1 MAYYLKLLLNMALP
15 LVQRLH
21 LPSHRRLLC
30 AATIELTSAVDPNA
44 IISFGREISSRARPG
59 FKAVRGESTDVL
71 TTYSDTTFCVIYLD
85 YMTNNVSTTELED
98 IERAA
103 SMVGKQPPL

>member
-30 AATIELTSAVDPNA
+30 AAAIELTSAVDPNA
-44 IISFGREISSRARPG
+44 IISFGREISYLIIQLYTINSSNLYCTLI
-59 FKAVRGESTDVL
+59 RGTDSL
-71 TTYSDTTFCVIYLD
+71 
-85 YMTNNVSTTELED
+85 
-98 IERAA
+98 A
-103 SMVGKQPPL
+103 

>member
-30 AATIELTSAVDPNA
+30 AAA
-44 IISFGREISSRARPG
+44 IDEAHFR
-59 FKAVRGESTDVL
+59 RGSECH
-71 TTYSDTTFCVIYLD
+71 Y
-85 YMTNNVSTTELED
+85 
-98 IERAA
+98 
-103 SMVGKQPPL
+103 